1 MISRQ
6 NDLKTCGAKRGD
18 MMVSSKDLALLKQM
32 KDRIDQINQLTL
44 ELQALGRGIKTVET
58 NSRNILSA
66 TYNLKFTIS
75 NIVDIE
81 ESLKGISR

>member
-1 MISRQ
+1 
-6 NDLKTCGAKRGD
+6 
-18 MMVSSKDLALLKQM
+18 MMVSSKELAVLKRM
-32 KDRIDQINQLTL
+32 KDRIDHINQLTL
-44 ELQALGRGIKTVET
+44 ELQALGRGIKTVEK

-75 NIVDIE
+75 DIVDIE

>member
-1 MISRQ
+1 
-6 NDLKTCGAKRGD
+6 
-18 MMVSSKDLALLKQM
+18 MMVSSQDLAHLRRM
-32 KDRIDQINQLTL
+32 KGKIDQINQLTL
-44 ELQALGRGIKTVET
+44 ELQALGRGIKTVEK

-75 NIVDIE
+75 DIVDIE

>member
-1 MISRQ
+1 
-6 NDLKTCGAKRGD
+6 
-18 MMVSSKDLALLKQM
+18 MVSSQDLAVLKRM

-44 ELQALGRGIKTVET
+44 ELQALGRGIKTVEK

-75 NIVDIE
+75 DIVDIE